1 MNVGAGF
8 VTGARTLNTNMP
20 MGGGKTA
27 RKGFIMER
35 YVIHNLTARQ
45 LDMLWFG
52 LYFLRQYVKGFKY
65 REERFGSDAEI
76 EEMMTRVLHGEEEDD
91 DTETTA

>member
-1 MNVGAGF
+1 MD
-8 VTGARTLNTNMP
+8 
-20 MGGGKTA
+20 
-27 RKGFIMER
+27 R

-76 EEMMTRVLHGEEEDD
+76 EEMMTCTLHRERETDD
-91 DTETTA
+91 IKTTA

>member
-1 MNVGAGF
+1 
-8 VTGARTLNTNMP
+8 

-27 RKGFIMER
+27 RKGFTMER

-52 LYFLRQYVKGFKY
+52 LYFLRNYVKGSKS
-65 REERFGSDAEI
+65 REERFGSEAEI
-76 EEMMTRVLHGEEEDD
+76 EDMMTRILHGEVEDD
-91 DTETTA
+91 DLKTTT